1 MCSFQCS
8 LPGTIRIHKE
18 SVHMK
23 VMFSCKKC
31 TYQATQ
37 RTHLRTHEKSIHE
50 GIKHQCKVCK
60 AEFTQ
65 KTHLKTHVKGV
76 HIQEKKFA
84 CDSCTFKTH
93 ATKNLKYHINAI
105 HQNIKYPCNYCDQQA
120 AQKSAL
126 TVHIKRNHREKHYNI
141 KCPDC
146 DFKTYLKANLKDHSY
161 KHKKIMYSK
170 PKLRLA

>member
-1 MCSFQCS
+1 MPIS
-8 LPGTIRIHKE
+8 LQETIRLHKE

-23 VMFSCKKC
+23 VLYSCKKC

-65 KTHLKTHVKGV
+65 KTHLKTHVEGV

-93 ATKNLKYHINAI
+93 ATKNLKSHINAI
-105 HQNIKYPCNYCDQQA
+105 HQNIKYPCNYCDHQA
-120 AQKSAL
+120 PQKSAL
-126 TVHIKRNHREKHYNI
+126 TVHIKRNHRESKSLTLSI
-141 KCPDC
+141 LVGIF
-146 DFKTYLKANLKDHSY
+146 FKFHTLTRPQAALLQQRAK
-161 KHKKIMYSK
+161 
-170 PKLRLA
+170 